1 MLTLCLKIDVLGVH
15 ADPYTK
21 LYVQA
26 FGPRPYE

>member
-15 ADPYTK
+15 ADPNAK

-26 FGPRPYE
+26 FGPSPSK